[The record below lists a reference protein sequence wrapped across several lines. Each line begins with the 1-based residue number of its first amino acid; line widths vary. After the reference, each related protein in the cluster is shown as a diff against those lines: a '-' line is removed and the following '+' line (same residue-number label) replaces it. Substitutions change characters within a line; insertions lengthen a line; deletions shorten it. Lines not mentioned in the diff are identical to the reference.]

1 MKHKIKCMLQRC
13 LDVSQPVTTPVPT
26 LNDTEANNSSNKTA
40 TDGDIGKTTDGATDG
55 TTDEANNG
63 TIGGAVGGVISFLV
77 IAVLCVVV
85 IWYVKRAYKKKKSR
99 FVNQRVHCR
108 ANELELDVIVHP
120 DMCYDV
126 AENRGTIDNDYD
138 ILSNSAAD
146 ASKSKS
152 T

>member
-1 MKHKIKCMLQRC
+1 MLQRC
-13 LDVSQPVTTPVPT
+13 LDVSQPVTPPVPT
-26 LNDTEANNSSNKTA
+26 LNDTEVSNNSSNNTA
-40 TDGDIGKTTDGATDG
+40 TDGDIDKTTDGATDGTIDG

-85 IWYVKRAYKKKKSR
+85 IWYVKRVYKKKKSR

-126 AENRGTIDNDYD
+126 AENRGTIGNDYD

-152 T
+152 I